1 VTDALALERADT
13 GLLLV
18 DIQERL
24 AAAMPAELL
33 AGALRRWVALVE
45 MAGPLGLPVALSEHY
60 PRGLGPTLPPIKETL
75 ARLPAPARQLE
86 KLEFSLCDA
95 PDFPQ
100 LLDAGR
106 RTWIVAGMECHV
118 CVYQTVRG
126 LVARGHRVHV
136 PVDAVLSRRKADWQV
151 GCALMARLG
160 AVMTS
165 TETALFDL
173 VRRADGPAFSTLR
186 RLTSRGAAASRIA
199 ATAATGSG

>member
-1 VTDALALERADT
+1 MDALSLDRGDT
-13 GLLLV
+13 GLVLL

-24 AAAMPAELL
+24 AAAMPAEVL

-45 MAGPLGLPVALSEHY
+45 MAGQVGLPVAVSEQY
-60 PRGLGPTLPPIKETL
+60 PRGLGPTIAPIKEAL
-75 ARLPAPARQLE
+75 SRLPTPARQLE

-95 PDFPQ
+95 PHFSHV
-100 LLDAGR
+100 LDAGR
-106 RTWIVAGMECHV
+106 RTWIVAGLECHV

-136 PVDAVLSRRKADWQV
+136 PVDAVLSRRKADWKV

-160 AVMTS
+160 AVLTS

-173 VRRADGPAFSTLR
+173 VRRAEGPDWKTLQ
-186 RLTSRGAAASRIA
+186 RLVK
-199 ATAATGSG
+199 